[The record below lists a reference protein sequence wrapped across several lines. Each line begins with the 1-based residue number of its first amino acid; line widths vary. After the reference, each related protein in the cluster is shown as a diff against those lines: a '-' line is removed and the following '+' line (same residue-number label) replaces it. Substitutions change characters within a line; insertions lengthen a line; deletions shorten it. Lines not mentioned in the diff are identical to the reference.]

1 MVKKFYDNR
10 FLDETLAAF
19 IDGNATSEESLDI
32 LQGMATDE
40 ELREILRI
48 AGEVDADLGICH
60 DDVEIFD
67 VAALAA
73 LCEESNFCCLEC
85 EKHILKRRG
94 VEYDAQHLL
103 EVSLRN
109 KWQRED
115 GTALFNVG
123 RHLEGFGFVV
133 ERRYK
138 ATIEDVSAAL
148 DKGDDVIV
156 AVREGVLICDKGV
169 TLEALKGDMA
179 PNHTVVVLGY
189 DAAKQEV
196 TIYDPNSRNSF
207 DIYPLAQF
215 MDAWS
220 DSKNYLV
227 TSNTTDAKE
236 YSPRPIDISDVVLSP
251 EIIELR
257 EAIAENAHEIW
268 AQNRKAE
275 GWTYGPERNDALK
288 QTPDM
293 VPYAQLPES
302 EKLYD
307 REMAMQTISLMRK
320 LGYDIVKN
328 HRTTLYSTLK
338 YRIQHSDVEEVC
350 PHCGGVLYEGQRFC
364 DRCGEKIKR

>member
-1 MVKKFYDNR
+1 MIKNLYDKR
-10 FLDETLAAF
+10 FSDETLAAF
-19 IDGNATSEESLDI
+19 LDGNTTSDESLDI
-32 LQGMATDE
+32 IQSMATDA

-48 AGEVDADLGICH
+48 SNEVDADLGICH

-85 EKHILKRRG
+85 EKHILTRRG

-109 KWQRED
+109 KWQKED

-123 RHLEGFGFVV
+123 RHLESFGFIV

-138 ATIEDVSAAL
+138 ATIEDIAEAL
-148 DKGDDVIV
+148 MRHDDVIV
-156 AVREGVLICDKGV
+156 AVREGVLVCDSDV
-169 TLEALKGDMA
+169 TPQLLDCTAE
-179 PNHTVVVLGY
+179 PNHTVVVLEY
-189 DAAKQEV
+189 NAEKSEV
-196 TIYDPNSRNSF
+196 TIYDPNSRNSR
-207 DIYPLAQF
+207 DTYSLAQF
-215 MDAWS
+215 MEAWS

-227 TSNTTDAKE
+227 TSNTKDAKE
-236 YSPRPIDISDVVLSP
+236 YSPRPIDISDVVLNP

-268 AQNRKAE
+268 AENRKAE

-302 EKLYD
+302 EKHYD

-320 LGYDIVKN
+320 LGYDIIKN
-328 HRTTLYSTLK
+328 HRTTLYNTLK
-338 YRIQHSDVEEVC
+338 YRIQHSDVEEIC